1 VWARAGC
8 WLAGEQEAVLGGQ
21 ARGQQRFGAVVEQ
34 QCARPEQLAF
44 LSSIFFFPS
53 VSSVPIAD
61 EGPRATI

>member
-1 VWARAGC
+1 MARVWARAGC

-44 LSSIFFFPS
+44 LSSIFFPKRFLCS
-53 VSSVPIAD
+53 NC
-61 EGPRATI
+61 R